1 MSMEKQTAQ
10 HHRDDLT
17 GEHKFGDAGQLIIA
31 ILFLVVWILD
41 SFFLKYTTFLNNYFP
56 LAAQV
61 PLGFVAIL
69 GAFFL
74 ARAGMKIVFGKVREN
89 PGVIREGVFKV
100 VRHPI
105 YLSEILFYLGLLFFR
120 TSLAAAVVWI
130 IALGGMYFGQKWGAE
145 TSEPYLQI
153 ASAVSLSVLH
163 QGAQG
168 LSGGQNIENA
178 KVKKMRITTKKTFTT
193 INAITKTL

>member
-130 IALGGMYFGQKWGAE
+130 IAIAFFTYISRYEEKLLLARFGDDYRQYMNEVGMFFPKPGK
-145 TSEPYLQI
+145 P
-153 ASAVSLSVLH
+153 
-163 QGAQG
+163 
-168 LSGGQNIENA
+168 
-178 KVKKMRITTKKTFTT
+178 RTKPLK
-193 INAITKTL
+193 

>member
-1 MSMEKQTAQ
+1 MEKPISQ

-31 ILFLVVWILD
+31 IIFLLVWILD
-41 SFFLKYTTFLNNYFP
+41 SFVLKYTAFFNHYFP

-61 PLGFVAIL
+61 PLGLITIL

-74 ARAGMKIVFGKVREN
+74 ARAGMKTVFGEVKEN
-89 PGVIREGVFKV
+89 PGVIREGVFKW

-120 TSLAAAVVWI
+120 TSLAAAVIWI
-130 IALGGMYFGQKWGAE
+130 IAIVFLTSISRYEEKLLLARFGDDYRQYMNDVGMFFPKF
-145 TSEPYLQI
+145 LR
-153 ASAVSLSVLH
+153 LL
-163 QGAQG
+163 
-168 LSGGQNIENA
+168 L
-178 KVKKMRITTKKTFTT
+178 K
-193 INAITKTL
+193 